1 VILRSVQD
9 EEAVMNR
16 FILGLIVT
24 LGFSEHSSG
33 LARAEERTLPT
44 GDGYGVR
51 ALAFSPDGK
60 LLLTGHGADEPS
72 LFARGHIKVWNVKS
86 GKQLARLK
94 ARYGPV
100 ETLAFAP
107 DGKTF
112 AAGGARLNVWD
123 VESRKPLRELPQK
136 HRTLALAYAP
146 DGKALATCHAGDNV
160 AHIWDP
166 ATGKSLAELRGHK
179 GTVVSVS
186 FSADARTLATSS
198 YDDERVILWDT
209 ATWKMSKALP
219 VGGEGNVVRYSP
231 KDSLLFVSGGPER
244 GPALWD
250 IEKGKTTLALRGSRY
265 IVGAAFSPDGKY
277 LAAVDTGSSLTIWD
291 VKTGERLVGIKGEA
305 DRYESRAVAF
315 SPDSKVL
322 ATGDRKDDHATM
334 VRIFEVGDLL
344 KRREK

>member
-9 EEAVMNR
+9 EEVVMNR
-16 FILGLIVT
+16 FILGFIVT
-24 LGFSEHSSG
+24 LGLSEHGSG
-33 LARAEERTLPT
+33 VGRAEERTLPT
-44 GDGYGVR
+44 GDGYSVR
-51 ALAFSPDGK
+51 AIAFSPDGK
-60 LLLTGHGADEPS
+60 LFLTGHGADEPS
-72 LFARGHIKVWNVKS
+72 LFAHGHIKVWDGKS

-112 AAGGARLNVWD
+112 AAGGATLKIWD

-146 DGKALATCHAGDNV
+146 DGKALATCHASDNV

-186 FSADARTLATSS
+186 FSADAKTLATSS

-209 ATWKMSKALP
+209 ATWKMSTALP
-219 VGGEGNVVRYSP
+219 VGVGRNVVRCSP
-231 KDSLLFVSGGPER
+231 KDSLLVVSGDPNKA
-244 GPALWD
+244 PALWD
-250 IEKGKTTLALRGSRY
+250 IEKGKTTLALRSSRP

-277 LAAVDTGSSLTIWD
+277 LAAVDTGSSLTTWD
-291 VKTGERLVGIKGEA
+291 VKTGERLAVIKGEA

-315 SPDSKVL
+315 SPDGKLL

-344 KRREK
+344 KKRGK